1 MSDDRVGPDETQKQI
16 AEAARTGDVALLD
29 RILAERPELLELTT
43 EPFGATLLHLAAAH
57 PAAVE
62 LLLRRGLDPNARESG
77 DNTYAM
83 HWAAAAGA
91 LESVRL
97 LADAG
102 GDVVGAG
109 DDHWL
114 EVIGWAACWDG
125 CDDARHRAVADLL
138 VARGARHHIFS
149 AVALELDDEVRS
161 IVASDPRSLNQRMS
175 RSELYQQPLHFAVRM
190 HKPRMVALLI
200 QLGADPLG
208 ADGAGMIAPAYATD
222 MGSDVAVL
230 EKIRSLTLAEMESAR
245 AGDRTPNVLPYD
257 LLATAGVGDWE
268 SARELWGAA
277 RPEARAGLLHTLA
290 KRGDENGVR
299 WALDMGADPNAMHP
313 HWDADVTPLHLATF
327 AGHKLLPHCCSIEG
341 RVNRCATRATTEAR
355 WSGQSTSTA
364 GNWSRSSGSA
374 AGPDPAARP
383 SPRSDGP
390 CSPDR

>member
-1 MSDDRVGPDETQKQI
+1 
-16 AEAARTGDVALLD
+16 
-29 RILAERPELLELTT
+29 
-43 EPFGATLLHLAAAH
+43 
-57 PAAVE
+57 
-62 LLLRRGLDPNARESG
+62 
-77 DNTYAM
+77 
-83 HWAAAAGA
+83 
-91 LESVRL
+91 
-97 LADAG
+97 
-102 GDVVGAG
+102 
-109 DDHWL
+109 
-114 EVIGWAACWDG
+114 
-125 CDDARHRAVADLL
+125 
-138 VARGARHHIFS
+138 
-149 AVALELDDEVRS
+149 
-161 IVASDPRSLNQRMS
+161 MS

-327 AGHKLLPHCCSIEG
+327 AGHKSIATLLLDRGASQSV
-341 RVNRCATRATTEAR
+341 RDTRHH
-355 WSGQSTSTA
+355 
-364 GNWSRSSGSA
+364 GSA
-374 AGPDPAARP
+374 LEWAEYF
-383 SPRSDGP
+383 
-390 CSPDR
+390 DRRELVEVFRERGGT